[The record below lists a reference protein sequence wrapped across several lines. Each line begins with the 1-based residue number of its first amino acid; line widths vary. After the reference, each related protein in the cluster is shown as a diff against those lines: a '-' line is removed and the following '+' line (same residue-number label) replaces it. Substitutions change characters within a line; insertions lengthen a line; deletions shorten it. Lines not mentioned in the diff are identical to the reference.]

1 MGLSRNP
8 NHTYHQD
15 SIFTN
20 ICEENGESMF
30 DNYDSTEGK
39 SRSRSIDKS
48 LAQVSIQKQILHF
61 RKPSK
66 EVNRIEIS
74 KALETMRKA

>member
-1 MGLSRNP
+1 
-8 NHTYHQD
+8 
-15 SIFTN
+15 
-20 ICEENGESMF
+20 MF

-74 KALETMRKA
+74 KALEAMRKA